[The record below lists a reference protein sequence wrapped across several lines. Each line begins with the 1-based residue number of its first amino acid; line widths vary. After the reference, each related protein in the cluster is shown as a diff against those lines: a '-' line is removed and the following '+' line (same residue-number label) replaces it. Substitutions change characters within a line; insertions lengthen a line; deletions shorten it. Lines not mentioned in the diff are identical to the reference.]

1 MFSSL
6 LYIAI
11 LFYQNLY
18 SVSNKAFN
26 EKIQAINELVV
37 KQDYLKA
44 TILANNLRQKSI
56 YINGDLEVIFNL
68 LSLKSSQF
76 IDPNKLTRS
85 FRNYNTDNEIIFSFL
100 YTKSQNPIK
109 AEKILTDAIK
119 KSSNSDSLIRVFEII
134 KTQNINKNF
143 NYLISSKQKLI
154 NKWNEKEAF
163 QLLDMLKKNE
173 KLLL

>member
-1 MFSSL
+1 M
-6 LYIAI
+6 
-11 LFYQNLY
+11 
-18 SVSNKAFN
+18 
-26 EKIQAINELVV
+26 NELVV

-56 YINGDLEVIFNL
+56 YINGDLEVIYNL

-100 YTKSQNPIK
+100 YAKSQNPIK

-143 NYLISSKQKLI
+143 NYLISSQQKLI